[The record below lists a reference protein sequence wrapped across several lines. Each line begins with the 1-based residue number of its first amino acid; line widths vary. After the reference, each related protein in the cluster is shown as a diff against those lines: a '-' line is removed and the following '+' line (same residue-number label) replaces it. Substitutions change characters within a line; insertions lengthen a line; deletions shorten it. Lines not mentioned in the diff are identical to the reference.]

1 MRKLSIIFLATLL
14 LTGAVQAQLYKWVD
28 ADGKVRYSDT
38 PPPGGKA
45 KPMKGIQSGPAS
57 AAAPASSAPASKD
70 AKKGPMTPA
79 EQEQDYRKRQ
89 EEAKKASDKAE
100 QESKAQASNKEGCE
114 RSKEYLGTLQSGQRI
129 GRTNPSGEKYYLD
142 EGQVSQ
148 EIAKAQQAVQ
158 QSCK

>member
-1 MRKLSIIFLATLL
+1 MRRLSIILATLL
-14 LTGAVQAQLYKWVD
+14 FTGAVNAQMYKWVD

-38 PPPGGKA
+38 PPSGAKA
-45 KPMKGIQSGPAS
+45 TQLKGMQSSPPS
-57 AAAPASSAPASKD
+57 ASAPAAKV
-70 AKKGPMTPA
+70 AKKGPLTPA

-89 EEAKKASDKAE
+89 QDAKKASEKAE
-100 QESKAQASNKEGCE
+100 QESVAQAANKEGCE
-114 RSKEYLGTLQSGQRI
+114 RSKEYLSTLQSGQRI

-142 EGQVSQ
+142 DNQVAQ